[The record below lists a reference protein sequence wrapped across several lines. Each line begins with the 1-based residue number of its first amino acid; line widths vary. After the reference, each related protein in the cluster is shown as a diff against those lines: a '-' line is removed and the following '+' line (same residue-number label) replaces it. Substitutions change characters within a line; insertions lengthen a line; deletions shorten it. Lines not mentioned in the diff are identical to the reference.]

1 MDTATLAVRMGEA
14 AIASNQTSFT
24 TPATGTI
31 FDSCIFFWFMP
42 GCYAHWWELFTSISP
57 DFWACLGV
65 VLAIGVSVLGSAW
78 GIFITGSSLLSA
90 GIKHPRIT
98 SKNLVSVIFAEAC
111 AIYGVIMAIILQ
123 AKIVENSE
131 TAAPTLYAGFA
142 VLAAGATVGFS
153 NLVCGL
159 SVGVVGS
166 SCALSDAQNPALFV
180 KILIVEIFA
189 SALGLFG
196 VIVGIIMAS
205 KVVAV

>member
-1 MDTATLAVRMGEA
+1 M
-14 AIASNQTSFT
+14 
-24 TPATGTI
+24 PA
-31 FDSCIFFWFMP
+31 
-42 GCYAHWWELFTSISP
+42 CYPYYFELFNSISP
-57 DFWACLGV
+57 YFWSVLGV
-65 VLAIGVSVLGSAW
+65 VFAIGISVLGSAW

-90 GIKHPRIT
+90 AIKHPRIS

-123 AKIVENSE
+123 AKIVESE
-131 TAAPTLYAGFA
+131 GEPPSAFAGYAI
-142 VLAAGATVGFS
+142 LAAGATVGLS
-153 NLVCGL
+153 NLFCGL

-166 SCALSDAQNPALFV
+166 SCALSDAQNGALFV

-205 KVVAV
+205 KVVS

>member
-1 MDTATLAVRMGEA
+1 MAEIITGIAMDNATQLLTEGAPANSEYS
-14 AIASNQTSFT
+14 IFAS
-24 TPATGTI
+24 
-31 FDSCIFFWFMP
+31 CWWFFFMP
-42 GCYAHWWELFTSISP
+42 ACYSYYFELFKSISP
-57 DFWACLGV
+57 YFWSVMGV
-65 VLAIGVSVLGSAW
+65 VFSIGISVLGSAW

-90 GIKHPRIT
+90 AIKHPRIS

-123 AKIVENSE
+123 AKIVESE
-131 TAAPTLYAGFA
+131 TASPSAFAGYAIF
-142 VLAAGATVGFS
+142 AAGATVGLS
-153 NLVCGL
+153 NLFCGL

-166 SCALSDAQNPALFV
+166 SCALSDAQNGALFV

-205 KVVAV
+205 KVVA

>member
-1 MDTATLAVRMGEA
+1 MSA
-14 AIASNQTSFT
+14 A
-24 TPATGTI
+24 
-31 FDSCIFFWFMP
+31 
-42 GCYAHWWELFTSISP
+42 
-57 DFWACLGV
+57 
-65 VLAIGVSVLGSAW
+65 
-78 GIFITGSSLLSA
+78 
-90 GIKHPRIT
+90 IKHPRIS

-123 AKIVENSE
+123 AKIAEND
-131 TAAPTLYAGFA
+131 TVVPTPYAGYAILFS
-142 VLAAGATVGFS
+142 GMIVGFS

-166 SCALSDAQNPALFV
+166 SCALSDAQNPTLFV

-205 KVVAV
+205 KVVA

>member
-1 MDTATLAVRMGEA
+1 MTSELLQSVAMTNTTDAVTAATSEVVEYSILA
-14 AIASNQTSFT
+14 
-24 TPATGTI
+24 
-31 FDSCIFFWFMP
+31 SCWWFWFMP
-42 GCYAHWWELFTSISP
+42 ACYGYYIRLFESISP
-57 DFWACLGV
+57 YLWSVMGV

-78 GIFITGSSLLSA
+78 GIFITASSLLSA
-90 GIKHPRIT
+90 AIKHPRIS

-123 AKIVENSE
+123 AKIVESE
-131 TAAPTLYAGFA
+131 TGSPSSFAGYAIF
-142 VLAAGATVGFS
+142 AAGATVGLS
-153 NLVCGL
+153 NLFCGL

-166 SCALSDAQNPALFV
+166 SCALSDAQNSALFV

-205 KVVAV
+205 KVTV

>member
-1 MDTATLAVRMGEA
+1 MSA
-14 AIASNQTSFT
+14 A
-24 TPATGTI
+24 
-31 FDSCIFFWFMP
+31 
-42 GCYAHWWELFTSISP
+42 
-57 DFWACLGV
+57 
-65 VLAIGVSVLGSAW
+65 
-78 GIFITGSSLLSA
+78 
-90 GIKHPRIT
+90 IKHPRIS

-123 AKIVENSE
+123 AKIVEVEEGLPS
-131 TAAPTLYAGFA
+131 PYAGYAIF
-142 VLAAGATVGFS
+142 AAGLTVGLS

-205 KVVAV
+205 RVAA

>member
-1 MDTATLAVRMGEA
+1 MDSLSEVAIRQVADAAATAPTT
-14 AIASNQTSFT
+14 TS
-24 TPATGTI
+24 TI
-31 FDSCIFFWFMP
+31 FDSCWWFWMMP
-42 GCYAHWWELFTSISP
+42 GCYGYWFSLFTSVSP
-57 DFWACLGV
+57 YFWASLGV
-65 VLAIGVSVLGSAW
+65 VIAIGVSVLGSAW
-78 GIFITGSSLLSA
+78 GIFITGTSLLSA
-90 GIKHPRIT
+90 AIKHPRIS

-123 AKIVENSE
+123 AKIVEAD
-131 TAAPTLYAGFA
+131 TGAPSLYAGYA
-142 VLAAGATVGFS
+142 ILAAGVTVGFS

-205 KVVAV
+205 KVAA